1 MGFNL
6 SKKDIIKEIVRSGKD
21 PEYFINN
28 YCRISHPMH
37 GLIPFKTYPYQNDL
51 INDFNDFRFTVILK
65 ARQLGIST
73 ISAAYAVWFM
83 LFHRDKNILVIAT
96 KFQTASNLYPTLSTG
111 GRCIALSTPNG
122 VGNWFHK
129 TYVSADNGDS
139 DFKPVNL
146 SWEVHPDRD
155 EAWFKKETKN
165 MSRRQIAQELECN
178 FNTSGDTVIH
188 PNDIAWLQEQI
199 VEPTYR
205 TGYDRNFWIWEKHEE
220 GNSYLLVADVA
231 RGDGAD
237 NSVFHV
243 LNVNTMEIVA
253 EYQGKPSLDMYSQIL
268 YSAGMEYGKCLL
280 VVENN
285 GIGISVFEKLV
296 TLGYENL
303 YYSIKGSHEFVDA
316 ASGQFMT
323 NAVGGFTT
331 STKTR
336 PLIVAKLEEFIR
348 NKVIKIR
355 SSRAFDEFRT
365 FVWNN
370 GKPQAMRSY
379 HDDIIMCLA
388 ITCWVRDVYEK

>member
-1 MGFNL
+1 
-6 SKKDIIKEIVRSGKD
+6 
-21 PEYFINN
+21 
-28 YCRISHPMH
+28 
-37 GLIPFKTYPYQNDL
+37 
-51 INDFNDFRFTVILK
+51 
-65 ARQLGIST
+65 
-73 ISAAYAVWFM
+73 
-83 LFHRDKNILVIAT
+83 
-96 KFQTASNLYPTLSTG
+96 
-111 GRCIALSTPNG
+111 
-122 VGNWFHK
+122 
-129 TYVSADNGDS
+129 
-139 DFKPVNL
+139 
-146 SWEVHPDRD
+146 
-155 EAWFKKETKN
+155 
-165 MSRRQIAQELECN
+165 
-178 FNTSGDTVIH
+178 
-188 PNDIAWLQEQI
+188 
-199 VEPTYR
+199 
-205 TGYDRNFWIWEKHEE
+205 
-220 GNSYLLVADVA
+220 
-231 RGDGAD
+231 
-237 NSVFHV
+237 
-243 LNVNTMEIVA
+243 
-253 EYQGKPSLDMYSQIL
+253 
-268 YSAGMEYGKCLL
+268 MEYGKCLL

-388 ITCWVRDVYEK
+388 ITCWVRDTALEVSEKDKEYNKALIDGMYMKNNIMNTAIKGMDGYDKDFETKYREQLNNRKEFAWIFKG